1 MTRNILHFALALSL
15 SGGLWKIVAADLAVV
30 FDPHPETLGNVS
42 RHDRIFAEKK
52 SRFHLAR

>member
-1 MTRNILHFALALSL
+1 
-15 SGGLWKIVAADLAVV
+15 VAADLAVV